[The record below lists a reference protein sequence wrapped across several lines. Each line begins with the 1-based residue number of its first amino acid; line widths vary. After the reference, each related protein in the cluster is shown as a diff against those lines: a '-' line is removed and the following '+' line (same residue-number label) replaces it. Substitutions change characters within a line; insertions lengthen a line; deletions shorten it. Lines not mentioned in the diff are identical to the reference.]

1 MKKVLVWALC
11 ALLAFSSITALAAGK
26 DDGAVN
32 VEAINGQK
40 YFKMEKAEYCTYYFA
55 SNGLGDNFYRYGTVD
70 VNGDKEMDVCD
81 LVHIKKELC
90 KSKVDDSM
98 DITFD
103 GKFTASDLIV
113 LRKVLLGITD
123 IKEVKLNEK

>member
-1 MKKVLVWALC
+1 
-11 ALLAFSSITALAAGK
+11 
-26 DDGAVN
+26 
-32 VEAINGQK
+32 
-40 YFKMEKAEYCTYYFA
+40 
-55 SNGLGDNFYRYGTVD
+55 
-70 VNGDKEMDVCD
+70 MDVCD

-90 KSKVDDSM
+90 KNKVDDSM

-103 GKFTASDLIV
+103 GKLTASDLIV